1 MRQNCVESAS
11 PQITIRRMRH
21 AWGMPKS
28 PNKETL
34 SQYVILNAFPLQI
47 WEQKRASMLRYTYI
61 V

>member
-1 MRQNCVESAS
+1 
-11 PQITIRRMRH
+11 MRH

-34 SQYVILNAFPLQI
+34 SQYVILNAFPLQL
-47 WEQKRASMLRYTYI
+47 WEQKHASMLRYTYI